1 MGNQSKWTSWHTV
14 ALWVLMAGILL
25 IGWKLTPISGLWAWI
40 VILVLMG
47 LVFIIIGLGVTGSAS
62 GLLIDNRNKMSLSRF
77 QMTLWTLVVLSGYL
91 AAALVNIFKGSPDPL
106 AIALQPELWTLMG
119 ISTASLVGSPL
130 IKSTKETKQ
139 PQDDEKTG
147 TFKLLTAQT
156 GIKDFRTKGLIVVNP
171 KPEDASWSNMFGGEE
186 TGNAAYLDLAKV
198 QMFFFTIILVLTY
211 AVTLGKMFYQMP
223 AVINDLPNLSSGM
236 TALLGISH
244 AGYLTNKGIPH
255 SGTQ

>member
-1 MGNQSKWTSWHTV
+1 MENESKWTSWHTA
-14 ALWVLMAGILL
+14 ALWVLMAGILI

-77 QMTLWTLVVLSGYL
+77 QMTLWTLVILSGYL

-106 AIALQPELWTLMG
+106 AIALQPELWILMG

-139 PQDDEKTG
+139 PKEEEKTR
-147 TFKLLTAQT
+147 TFKLLATQR
-156 GIKDFRTKGLIVVNP
+156 GIADFGTKGLIVVNT
-171 KPEDASWSNMFGGEE
+171 KPE
-186 TGNAAYLDLAKV
+186 KR
-198 QMFFFTIILVLTY
+198 QLVRF
-211 AVTLGKMFYQMP
+211 VWGRGDRQCR
-223 AVINDLPNLSSGM
+223 LPRSGQGPDV
-236 TALLGISH
+236 LLYDYPGSYICGS
-244 AGYLTNKGIPH
+244 PR
-255 SGTQ
+255 